1 MSDTPSVTTRHADI
15 PLAVACGLAVILS
28 SYQTW
33 LLNNGLFPTTSEI
46 FPLAREAQTLAG
58 ILINATVLLIA
69 MRRPSVLRPL
79 PVVIGLCACSLT
91 GAVMLAAAPGSAPLL
106 TVGLV
111 LRSIG
116 GNLAYYLIGLAYT
129 RLGPGKPLI
138 ASVSLGLLFATALT
152 TFVPAPAFLPSVIV
166 DVLVTA
172 AIVTI
177 LLRAARPVASIVMH
191 SEGSQVLALS
201 SPASFLSPAHQ
212 LYVLI
217 LLFSTASGFA
227 LSLNISGF
235 TPTSSAAQ
243 LVILAG
249 VVVWYV
255 LASGTKPREDAL
267 FAIVALLAVAGFLSA
282 PLYELTSWAIPNSLL
297 SAASNCFRILSWSVL
312 AALCA
317 RNPVGSLLVLSCG
330 GITSAAGTFMG
341 ADLGHLCN
349 ALLETQPD
357 LASVITGAVVLALF
371 AYVMIGLKG
380 FSFSDTIRGVE
391 PARPVEVTEPAT
403 PSRDEIIERN
413 CDELARNRGLT
424 DRERQVMGMLA
435 RGRNANHIQEE
446 LTLSY
451 NTVKTHVKRIYRK
464 LDVHSQQELIDLVE
478 KGAPDAPGAGG
489 TTPAG
494 T

>member
-1 MSDTPSVTTRHADI
+1 MSDTPGVTSRRADI
-15 PLAVACGLAVILS
+15 RLAVACGVAIMLS

-33 LLNNGLFPTTSEI
+33 LLNNGLFPTTSEV
-46 FPLAREAQTLAG
+46 FPLAREAQTLSG
-58 ILINATVLLIA
+58 ILINAAVLLIA
-69 MRRPSVLRPL
+69 MRRPSVLRPV
-79 PVVIGLCACSLT
+79 PVVIGMCALCLA
-91 GAVMLAAAPGSAPLL
+91 GAAMLVMAPGSAALL
-106 TVGLV
+106 TTGLV

-116 GNLAYYLIGLAYT
+116 GSLTYYLIGLAYAS
-129 RLGPGKPLI
+129 LGPGKPLV
-138 ASVSLGLLFATALT
+138 ASVSLGLLAATTVT

-172 AIVTI
+172 VIVAV
-177 LLRAARPVASIVMH
+177 LLRAARPVTSVVTH
-191 SEGSQVLALS
+191 SAGSQVLALS

-243 LVILAG
+243 LVILAII
-249 VVVWYV
+249 VAWYI
-255 LASGTKPREDAL
+255 LASGARPREDAL
-267 FAIVALLAVAGFLSA
+267 FVIVALLAVAGFLSA

-330 GITSAAGTFMG
+330 GITSAAGTFIG

-357 LASVITGAVVLALF
+357 LASVITGTVVLALF
-371 AYVMIGLKG
+371 AYVMIGLHG

-391 PARPVEVTEPAT
+391 PARPLEVAAPAT

-413 CDELARNRGLT
+413 CDELARSRGLT
-424 DRERQVMGMLA
+424 ERERQVMGMLA
-435 RGRNANHIQEE
+435 RGHNANHIQEE

-478 KGAPDAPGAGG
+478 RDTTGSDG
-489 TTPAG
+489 TISADI
-494 T
+494 